1 LNVSIARWFLF
12 LELTMPIENVW
23 YKQGR
28 VIFERAYGTLSAD
41 DVHNSNTSVIAMI
54 REGQSPVH
62 IVIDARTV
70 EQAPFNLRSLQEA
83 VTAFREPGVGWI
95 LVIANNAVFRFWA
108 SAISQLSKAKF
119 RSVQTPDEAIQI
131 LMHLDPSVGEL
142 LPVEIRA

>member
-1 LNVSIARWFLF
+1 MS
-12 LELTMPIENVW
+12 IENVW

-28 VIFERAYGTLSAD
+28 VIFETAHGTISAD

-54 REGQSPVH
+54 QEGQSPVH

-70 EQAPFNLRSLQEA
+70 EQAPFNLRALQEA
-83 VTAFREPGVGWI
+83 VTAFREPGIGWI
-95 LVIANNAVFRFWA
+95 LIIANNAVFRFWA

-119 RSVQTPDEAIQI
+119 RSVQSPEEAMSL
-131 LMHLDPSVGEL
+131 LMHLDSSVGEL